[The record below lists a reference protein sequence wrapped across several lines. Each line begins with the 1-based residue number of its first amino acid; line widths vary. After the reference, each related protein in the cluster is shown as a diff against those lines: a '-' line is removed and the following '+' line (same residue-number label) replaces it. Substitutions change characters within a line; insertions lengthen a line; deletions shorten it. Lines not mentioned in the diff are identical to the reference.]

1 MRGVVMKIKLP
12 EQVRFVLSKLSACGY
27 EANIVGGCVRDSIL
41 GLAPKDWD
49 ITTSALPQET
59 EQALAGCKLIETG
72 LKHGTVTA
80 LINGIPLE
88 ITTYRI
94 DGDYSDNR
102 HPDSVTFT
110 RSLKEDLARRDFTVN
125 ALAYHEKDGI
135 IDYFGGLKDLQNKL
149 IRCVGEPDKRFDE
162 DGLRI
167 LRALRFSSVLG
178 FDIDFSTSQSI
189 GKKKDLLRNIAAE
202 RLASELLKLI
212 CGKNAEQIL
221 RQYPT
226 VFGEFLP
233 EILPTVGFEQHNP
246 YHVYDVWEHTIH
258 SVSAIEPTPVLR
270 LAMLLHDIGKPDCY
284 TQDEIGIGH
293 FYGHPQKSS
302 EIAATVLKRLRLDND
317 TIKQVTTLV
326 KYHDLPLMSSTK
338 WIKKQLNKL
347 GEPTFRQLLLVH
359 AADTKAHAPQALSNL
374 QYLDKIEGILN
385 EVIAQGQCFSL
396 KDLDVNGSDLMEIG
410 ITEGTQIG
418 AVLKQL
424 LSAVMKETCPNGKE
438 ALLNLAEKLKNAK

>member
-1 MRGVVMKIKLP
+1 MKIELP
-12 EQVRFVLSKLSACGY
+12 EQVRFVLSKLNAGGY

-41 GLAPKDWD
+41 GLTPKDWD

-59 EQALAGCKLIETG
+59 EQVLSDCKLIETG

-80 LINGIPLE
+80 LIDSMPLE

-94 DGDYSDNR
+94 DGAYSDNR

-135 IDYFGGLKDLQNKL
+135 IDYFGGQKDIENKQ

-167 LRALRFSSVLG
+167 LRALRFAAVLD
-178 FDIDFSTSQSI
+178 FEIDSLTVQSI
-189 GKKKDLLRNIAAE
+189 MEKKELLHNIAAE
-202 RLASELLKLI
+202 RISSEFQKLI

-233 EILPTVGFEQHNP
+233 EILPMVGFEQHNP
-246 YHVYDVWEHTIH
+246 YHIYDVWEHTIH
-258 SVSAIEPTPVLR
+258 SVSAIEPTPALR

-284 TQDEIGIGH
+284 TQDDKGIGH
-293 FYGHPQKSS
+293 FYGHPQRGS
-302 EIAATVLKRLRLDND
+302 EIATAVLKRLRLDNA
-317 TIKQVTTLV
+317 TIKQITTLV
-326 KYHDLPLMSSTK
+326 KYHDMSLTSTAK
-338 WIKKQLNKL
+338 WIKKCLNKL
-347 GEPTFRQLLLVH
+347 GEPTFRQLLLVQ
-359 AADTKAHAPQALSNL
+359 AADTKAHAPQAFDYL
-374 QYLDKIEGILN
+374 QDLDNMGSILN
-385 EVIAQGQCFSL
+385 DVIEQGQCFSL
-396 KDLDVNGSDLMEIG
+396 KDLAVNGSDLIKIG

-418 AVLKQL
+418 TVLKQL
-424 LSAVMKETCPNGKE
+424 LAAVLKETCPNEKN
-438 ALLNLAEKLKNAK
+438 ALLKLAEHLSSIN